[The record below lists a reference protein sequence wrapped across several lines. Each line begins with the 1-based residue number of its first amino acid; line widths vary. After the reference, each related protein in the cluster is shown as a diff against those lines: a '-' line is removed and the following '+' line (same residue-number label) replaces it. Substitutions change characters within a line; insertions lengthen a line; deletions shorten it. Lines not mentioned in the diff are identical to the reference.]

1 MVLWR
6 ISNYAILDGA
16 GGMKTPGRWHT
27 RGHRVV
33 YLASSPS
40 SALLEILVHLE
51 VSVGDLPRSYRLLEI
66 EVPDDILIENLEK
79 FADLPEDWAYNQ
91 TLTQKLGDFWLE
103 RNSAALLEVPSAL
116 APHTSNFLVNP
127 AHPDAAKII
136 IASAKSYR
144 IDERLLR

>member
-1 MVLWR
+1 M
-6 ISNYAILDGA
+6 
-16 GGMKTPGRWHT
+16 
-27 RGHRVV
+27 
-33 YLASSPS
+33 
-40 SALLEILVHLE
+40 
-51 VSVGDLPRSYRLLEI
+51 GDLPRSYRLLEI